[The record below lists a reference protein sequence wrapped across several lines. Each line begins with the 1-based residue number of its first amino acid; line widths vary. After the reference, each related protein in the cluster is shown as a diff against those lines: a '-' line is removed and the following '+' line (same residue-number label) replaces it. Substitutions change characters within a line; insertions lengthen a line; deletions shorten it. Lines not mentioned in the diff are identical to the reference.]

1 MKIKLK
7 ITLAQLTELNGQ
19 WRSYAPTTKN
29 EQAAISIMHQVEIK
43 CRLKAFSKREEPA
56 DKAFTISFHYHEAY
70 FLEQRVNN
78 WLEEAPSGSFLE
90 NTLRSILGE
99 LNQKLCV

>member
-19 WRSYAPTTKN
+19 WEPYVARTKN
-29 EQAAISIMHQVEIK
+29 EQAAISIMRQVEIK
-43 CRLKAFSKREEPA
+43 CRLKSSSKREEPA
-56 DKAFTISFHYHEAY
+56 DKTFTLSCHYHEAY
-70 FLEQRVNN
+70 FLEQWINN
-78 WLEEAPSGSFLE
+78 WLEEAPAGSFLE
-90 NTLRSILGE
+90 NTLRSISGE